1 MSATDAEPLYVVFTM
16 DCVPP
21 DGPAAVPGPRNWQK
35 AERAMARFAEGL
47 AGESLRGTFFIAPEA
62 LGRLRKTAS
71 ELRAAEMEL
80 GLLCHPQLVNYQS
93 YLGSY
98 SYDRQQEI
106 IRLGKAV
113 WQDKLG
119 EEGVCFRPGFFSAND
134 YTFQILCMEGFS
146 QGSCSLPGRVDPE
159 QFSLW
164 RESYPFAHHA
174 DPLDRKLKGTMEFY
188 EVPATSD
195 FEAQEADPDAETF
208 TPPHLRIEDPD
219 VTQEARSIINKQL
232 NRMLGQKAD
241 VKSIVFVTHNSVG
254 WGQKEDPHL
263 ERLHN
268 LASLLRSIADRRK
281 MRLVPATLAMLHE
294 QADRLWREARG
305 LPRQEDTA

>member
-1 MSATDAEPLYVVFTM
+1 
-16 DCVPP
+16 
-21 DGPAAVPGPRNWQK
+21 
-35 AERAMARFAEGL
+35 
-47 AGESLRGTFFIAPEA
+47 
-62 LGRLRKTAS
+62 
-71 ELRAAEMEL
+71 
-80 GLLCHPQLVNYQS
+80 
-93 YLGSY
+93 
-98 SYDRQQEI
+98 
-106 IRLGKAV
+106 
-113 WQDKLG
+113 
-119 EEGVCFRPGFFSAND
+119 
-134 YTFQILCMEGFS
+134 
-146 QGSCSLPGRVDPE
+146 
-159 QFSLW
+159 
-164 RESYPFAHHA
+164 
-174 DPLDRKLKGTMEFY
+174 MEFY

-219 VTQEARSIINKQL
+219 VTEEARSIINKQL